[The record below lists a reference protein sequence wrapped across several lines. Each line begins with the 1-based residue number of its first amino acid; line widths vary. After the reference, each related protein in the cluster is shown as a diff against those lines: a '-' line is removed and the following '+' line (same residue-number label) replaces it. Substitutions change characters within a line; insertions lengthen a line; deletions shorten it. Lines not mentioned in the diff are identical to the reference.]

1 MFRKDQTTEES
12 NFWISYADLMAGLLF
27 VFILLIGAIISK
39 SIILKSDLH
48 AKEDKLSSISQALKN
63 RETTLDE
70 LSDTLAKS
78 KALLGEKDIY
88 LSENERLLAL
98 KDKQLENDEVK
109 LTSQEKLILQKEALL
124 KLKNERIAMNEN
136 KLDANEKKL
145 NENEKKLDVNEKK
158 LDVNERML
166 TLKLDEINKL
176 NSMLLEAQV
185 RESKL
190 SDKIIIMQDVV
201 DDNED
206 YLKKNKNDL
215 AKNRK
220 RLEDFEGKVLVL
232 SNKLDNSKK
241 SVKLKDEELLKVLN
255 ALDEKKTN
263 YDELVSNLQKQKA
276 KIKSLT
282 GIKLKV
288 VAALKEALGKNIDI
302 DKKTGSLRLAS
313 NVLFGSGEDAIK
325 PEAKVALKKAFEEY
339 IGTLVND
346 PAIRPHLD
354 KIIIEG
360 HTDSVGSYIY
370 NLNLSQKRALA
381 VMEYLITLDFTKK
394 HNIRPLMTASGR
406 AYIDLIKVN
415 GVEDKDASRRIEIKF
430 RLKNEDAIN
439 EISKVLDAK

>member
-1 MFRKDQTTEES
+1 MFRKEQPNEDS

-48 AKEDKLSSISQALKN
+48 EKEDKLSDISQALKN
-63 RETTLDE
+63 RENTLDE

-78 KALLGEKDIY
+78 KALIGEKDIF
-88 LSENERLLAL
+88 LTENEKLLAL
-98 KDKQLENDEVK
+98 KDKQLKEDKKK
-109 LTSQEKLILQKEALL
+109 LTAQEKLILQKETLL
-124 KLKNERIAMNEN
+124 KVKNERIANDN
-136 KLDANEKKL
+136 KKLDANE
-145 NENEKKLDVNEKK
+145 
-158 LDVNERML
+158 RML
-166 TLKLDEINKL
+166 KLKLDEINKL
-176 NSMLLEAQV
+176 NKMLLAANAREAQ
-185 RESKL
+185 L

-201 DDNED
+201 KDNED
-206 YLKKNKNDL
+206 ALRKNKDALNKTSKTL
-215 AKNRK
+215 K
-220 RLEDFEGKVLVL
+220 DFEGKVLVL
-232 SNKLDNSKK
+232 SNQLDDTKK
-241 SVKLKDEELLKVLN
+241 SVKLKDEKLLEILN
-255 ALDEKKTN
+255 ALDEQKTD
-263 YDELVSNLQKQKA
+263 YDQLVANLQKQKA

-288 VAALKEALGKNIDI
+288 VAALKDALGENIDI

-313 NVLFGSGEDAIK
+313 NILFGSGEDTLK

-346 PAIRPHLD
+346 PGIRPHLD

-381 VMEYLITLDFTKK
+381 VMEYLLTLDFTKK

-439 EISKVLDAK
+439 EIEKVLDAE

>member
-1 MFRKDQTTEES
+1 MFRKEQTSEES

-27 VFILLIGAIISK
+27 VFILLIGAIVSK

-48 AKEDKLSSISQALKN
+48 EKEDKLTSISQELKN

-78 KALLGEKDIY
+78 KALIGEKDIY
-88 LSENERLLAL
+88 LTENEKLLAL
-98 KDKQLENDEVK
+98 KDKQLAEDVVE
-109 LTSQEKLILQKEALL
+109 LTAKEKLILQKEALL
-124 KLKNERIAMNEN
+124 KLKNERISKDAKTIEANEK
-136 KLDANEKKL
+136 KLDANE
-145 NENEKKLDVNEKK
+145 
-158 LDVNERML
+158 RML
-166 TLKLDEINKL
+166 KLKLDEINKL
-176 NSMLLEAQV
+176 NKMLLAANA
-185 RESKL
+185 REHEL
-190 SDKIIIMQDVV
+190 SDKIVIMQDVV
-201 DDNED
+201 
-206 YLKKNKNDL
+206 KKNENTLNKTNKTL
-215 AKNRK
+215 K
-220 RLEDFEGKVLVL
+220 DFEGKVLVL
-232 SNKLDNSKK
+232 SNQLDDSKK
-241 SVKLKDEELLKVLN
+241 SVKLKDEKLLEVLN
-255 ALDEKKTN
+255 ALDEQKTD
-263 YDELVSNLQKQKA
+263 YDQLVANLQKQKA

-288 VAALKEALGKNIDI
+288 VAALKHALGENIDI

-313 NVLFGSGEDAIK
+313 NILFGSGESTLK

-346 PAIRPHLD
+346 PSIRPHLD

-360 HTDSVGSYIY
+360 HTDSDGSYIY

-381 VMEYLITLDFTKK
+381 VMEYLLTLDFTKK

-439 EISKVLDAK
+439 EIEKVLDAQ

>member
-48 AKEDKLSSISQALKN
+48 EKEDKLSDISQALKN

-78 KALLGEKDIY
+78 KALIGEKDLY
-88 LSENERLLAL
+88 LNENERLLAL
-98 KDKQLENDEVK
+98 KDKQLEKDEAQM
-109 LTSQEKLILQKEALL
+109 TAQDKLILQRDTLL
-124 KLKNERIAMNEN
+124 KLKNERIVSDEK
-136 KLDANEKKL
+136 KLDANE
-145 NENEKKLDVNEKK
+145 
-158 LDVNERML
+158 RML
-166 TLKLDEINKL
+166 KLKLDEINKL
-176 NSMLLEAQV
+176 NKMLITANA
-185 RESKL
+185 RESQL
-190 SDKIIIMQDVV
+190 SDKIIIMQDV
-201 DDNED
+201 NEES
-206 YLKKNKNDL
+206 LKKNKEEMD
-215 AKNRK
+215 KSRK
-220 RLEDFEGKVLVL
+220 TLKDFEGKVLVL
-232 SNKLDNSKK
+232 SNQLDDTQK

-263 YDELVSNLQKQKA
+263 YDDLVANLQKQKA

-288 VAALKEALGKNIDI
+288 VAALKNALGKNIDI

-313 NVLFGSGEDAIK
+313 NVLFGSGEDALK

-360 HTDSVGSYIY
+360 HTDSVGTYIY

-381 VMEYLITLDFTKK
+381 VMEYLLTLEFTQK

-430 RLKNEDAIN
+430 RLKNEDAID
-439 EISKVLDAK
+439 EISKVLDAE